1 MPMSRLNKISS
12 LLFLGSLL
20 IFAVGQSAWGAPK
33 TFYVSPKGND
43 NWSGGLPLPTK
54 KDGPFATIGRV
65 QKAIQQLK
73 QSNRVPQDGIVVEF
87 MGGEYYL
94 ANKVLINSDFSG
106 KPDAPVIFRASPK
119 QKVTFTG
126 AVPIENAKPVTDTAL
141 LALIPKKARKHV
153 LVANLHDL
161 GIEKISDWKS
171 DPPLLF
177 FNGRAMSVT
186 RWPAKDFVK
195 IAEVIKNQP
204 VNVRGTKGDKIGRF
218 VYQEDQQSRWQ
229 NEPDAWLHGY
239 WFWDWSEGRQP
250 IASIDPKQKI
260 IELKPPHH
268 GYGYRKG
275 QWYYA
280 FNLLSELDQPG
291 EWILDHQKGNL
302 YFWPPGSPKSGQ
314 VTLSTTGGLFDV
326 QGASDLQFQN
336 LNFERTRGAAIRIN
350 NSEHVKVDKCN
361 FRQIGQVCVSV
372 SGGQSNSVEN
382 CHLSE
387 LFNSGITL
395 SGGDRKTLTPA
406 NHQAINNEIHDYGRW
421 KRMYCNAIAVYGVG
435 QKVAYNLIYD
445 SPHIG
450 IMFGGNDHLME
461 LNEIHHVCQES
472 NDAGAIYSGR
482 DWTMRG
488 TIIRHNYL
496 HHLHGHENRGCSG
509 IYLDDMYSGTLVHG
523 NVMYDIYRAFL
534 IGGGRDVIVENNLI
548 IDCKIGVHVDAR
560 ALGWAKGSVATTM
573 KTRLDAM
580 PIQSELWKSRYPKL
594 PGLWND
600 EPGAPKGTVV
610 KNNVGVVCKPDAIR
624 NDAKP
629 YVTNKNNIQINVPQ
643 AGFYDSRHNDF
654 RLKKSSVIYKSLP
667 EFKPIPFE
675 KIGLQK

>member
-1 MPMSRLNKISS
+1 MPRLNKISS
-12 LLFLGSLL
+12 LLFLSSLL
-20 IFAVGQSAWGAPK
+20 IFIIGQPAWGAPQ
-33 TFYVSPKGND
+33 TFYVSLKGND
-43 NWSGGLPLPTK
+43 SWSGQLPLAAK
-54 KDGPFATIGRV
+54 GDGPFATIGRV
-65 QKAIQQLK
+65 QKEIQQLK
-73 QSNRVPQDGIVVEF
+73 KSNRVPQDGIIVEF

-94 ANKVLINSDFSG
+94 AKKVLINSDFNG
-106 KPDAPVIFRASPK
+106 KPDAPVIFRAAPK

-126 AVPIENAKPVTDTAL
+126 AVPIKNAKPVTDKVL
-141 LALIPKKARKHV
+141 LDLLPKKARQHV
-153 LVANLHDL
+153 LVANLHEL

-171 DPPLLF
+171 DPPFLF
-177 FNGRAMSVT
+177 YNDRAMSVT

-195 IAEVIKNQP
+195 IAEVIKNKP
-204 VNVRGTKGDKIGRF
+204 VDVRGTKGDKIGRF
-218 VYQEDQQSRWQ
+218 VYEENQQSRWI

-239 WFWDWSEGRQP
+239 WFWDWSDGRQP

-260 IELKPPHH
+260 IELKPPDH
-268 GYGYRKG
+268 GYGYRQG

-291 EWILDHQKGNL
+291 EWVLDHQKGNL
-302 YFWPPGSPKSGQ
+302 YFWPPGSLKSGQ
-314 VTLSTTGGLFDV
+314 VTLSTTAGLFDV

-336 LNFERTRGAAIRIN
+336 LNFERTRGTAIRIN
-350 NSEHVKVDKCN
+350 NSKRVKVDQCN
-361 FRQIGQVCVSV
+361 FRQIGQTCVSV
-372 SGGQSNSVEN
+372 SGGESNSVEN

-395 SGGDRKTLTPA
+395 SGGDRKILTPA

-435 QKVAYNLIYD
+435 QKVANNLIYD

-450 IMFGGNDHLME
+450 IMFGGNDHVME

-509 IYLDDMYSGTLVHG
+509 IYLDDMYSGTLVSG

-560 ALGWAKGSVATTM
+560 ALGWAKSSVGAVM

-594 PGLWND
+594 PGLWKD

-610 KNNVGVVCKPDAIR
+610 KNNVGVNCKPDAIR
-624 NDAKP
+624 SAAKP
-629 YVTNKNNIQINVPQ
+629 YVINEKNIQITGPQ
-643 AGFYDSRHNDF
+643 AGFINGKRGDF
-654 RLKKSSVIYKSLP
+654 RLKKNSVIYKSLP
-667 EFKPIPFE
+667 EFKLIPFE
-675 KIGLQK
+675 KIGLKK